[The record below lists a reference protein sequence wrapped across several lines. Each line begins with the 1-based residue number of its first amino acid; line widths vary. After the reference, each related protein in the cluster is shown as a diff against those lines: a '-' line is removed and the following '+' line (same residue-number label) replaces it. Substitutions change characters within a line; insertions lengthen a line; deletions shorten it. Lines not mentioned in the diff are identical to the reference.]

1 MTELT
6 ATAKKIMELFQYVR
20 IKQGDILSF
29 KLFQARKHLW
39 KDLEQ
44 EEVLDALRELIQKGL
59 VEETQDPAGWRLLE
73 GGEQYIRSLKR

>member
-73 GGEQYIRSLKR
+73 AGEQYIKRLKR

>member
-1 MTELT
+1 MFDLT
-6 ATAKKIMELFQYVR
+6 ATARKIMELFGYFR
-20 IKQGDILSF
+20 MGQGDILSL

-59 VEETQDPAGWRLLE
+59 IEETQLPEGWRLLE
-73 GGEQYIRSLKR
+73 PGERYLRSLRK